1 MALSFDKIK
10 DLIGINGTVGVDLL
24 GSARVRDNLFV
35 SGYLTVGGKKF
46 TGLNI
51 NGVKAIDQ
59 DVKWKGETI
68 EVEKGGT
75 GEAVDTS
82 WKNDFVTWDQVTDN
96 ESIKDIPENG
106 ATKGGDWETD
116 IDNRPTALIDIETD
130 GSLDVSG
137 GTFTTSAAQNLAIV
151 QGVGANTDIGDFDF
165 RANTLTADGQTSGSV
180 AIYGTNGLLSEDP
193 DLLFSGSELTI
204 GIDADGADRSIVWG
218 HTTLKTIMG
227 IDDSADAFVINTDA
241 AFDGTLANNSFS
253 IDASHNVIIAGDV
266 TVGDDLFLSSSG
278 SIVNWNAGDITLTHS
293 SGKLTLS
300 GDGTVEIDFDD
311 NEMTNV
317 DIDSGA
323 IDGVTLG
330 TNSAVTQA
338 QIDNININGNIIN
351 ATSGDLTIT
360 AAGGDISFG
369 DERLATTGTLG
380 SGAITA
386 SGIIKTDDTTE
397 ATSTTDGSL
406 QTDGGLSVVK
416 SAVIGDDL
424 DLLSDSCVLNIGN
437 TSKFTLT
444 DQGAD
449 NCVMASSGHRLAFG
463 DAGEYIYGDGTDMKI
478 ISSGDV
484 DITTTLVDITG
495 ALTASGTLTLGADDD
510 GDSTIKRKTHS
521 DEAGGKL
528 LIKGGNGTGTNKA
541 GGNLEIFAGAS
552 TGSAASGDIIFK
564 VAGQASGSDILNS
577 YTTALTIDQLHDSTF
592 AGDVVLQGGD
602 GALSFEVAG
611 KNSIHLVDNQAE
623 ALVIEN
629 SVGGSD
635 FMIFT
640 TTNSGEKITSN
651 KDFYVSEIRDVSSI
665 YAETEA
671 DMNFYLRYDDAGSSG
686 DVAFQ
691 FYDYNTNFL
700 DITYTSNLAIIK
712 TSGSGVNLEI
722 NSRGGDITFKDDS
735 TSSMIFDMNT
745 TAGATYI
752 QNGAGN
758 AVVAIDDGDQRLY
771 FYDKGGEYIVGDG
784 TDITIASGGGIVLS
798 AVGDQITMD
807 DGTTTRFE
815 FNVDSTPE
823 LDVTGNFILDGSAT
837 ITLDSVG
844 NFIVKT
850 DASQRFKVDT
860 GGHAY
865 FHNFEGTFTGGEAL
879 FNDYKINNLA
889 DNYHFV
895 TAFDDLKQNY
905 VLLAEDTESAAGTFN
920 PGYGS

>member
-1 MALSFDKIK
+1 MTA
-10 DLIGINGTVGVDLL
+10 T
-24 GSARVRDNLFV
+24 LF
-35 SGYLTVGGKKF
+35 
-46 TGLNI
+46 
-51 NGVKAIDQ
+51 
-59 DVKWKGETI
+59 
-68 EVEKGGT
+68 
-75 GEAVDTS
+75 
-82 WKNDFVTWDQVTDN
+82 
-96 ESIKDIPENG
+96 
-106 ATKGGDWETD
+106 
-116 IDNRPTALIDIETD
+116 
-130 GSLDVSG
+130 
-137 GTFTTSAAQNLAIV
+137 
-151 QGVGANTDIGDFDF
+151 
-165 RANTLTADGQTSGSV
+165 
-180 AIYGTNGLLSEDP
+180 
-193 DLLFSGSELTI
+193 
-204 GIDADGADRSIVWG
+204 
-218 HTTLKTIMG
+218 
-227 IDDSADAFVINTDA
+227 
-241 AFDGTLANNSFS
+241 
-253 IDASHNVIIAGDV
+253 DV
-266 TVGDDLFLSSSG
+266 T
-278 SIVNWNAGDITLTHS
+278 
-293 SGKLTLS
+293 
-300 GDGTVEIDFDD
+300 
-311 NEMTNV
+311 
-317 DIDSGA
+317 
-323 IDGVTLG
+323 
-330 TNSAVTQA
+330 
-338 QIDNININGNIIN
+338 
-351 ATSGDLTIT
+351 
-360 AAGGDISFG
+360 
-369 DERLATTGTLG
+369 
-380 SGAITA
+380 GAITA

-510 GDSTIKRKTHS
+510 GDSTIKRKTPPA
-521 DEAGGKL
+521 ETAGGKL

-665 YAETEA
+665 YAETEV

>member
-1 MALSFDKIK
+1 MPLTREERK
-10 DLIGINGTVGVDLL
+10 LL
-24 GSARVRDNLFV
+24 HQKS
-35 SGYLTVGGKKF
+35 K
-46 TGLNI
+46 
-51 NGVKAIDQ
+51 Q
-59 DVKWKGETI
+59 
-68 EVEKGGT
+68 
-75 GEAVDTS
+75 
-82 WKNDFVTWDQVTDN
+82 
-96 ESIKDIPENG
+96 
-106 ATKGGDWETD
+106 
-116 IDNRPTALIDIETD
+116 PTL
-130 GSLDVSG
+130 
-137 GTFTTSAAQNLAIV
+137 
-151 QGVGANTDIGDFDF
+151 GVG
-165 RANTLTADGQTSGSV
+165 S
-180 AIYGTNGLLSEDP
+180 P
-193 DLLFSGSELTI
+193 DNQEGY
-204 GIDADGADRSIVWG
+204 D
-218 HTTLKTIMG
+218 
-227 IDDSADAFVINTDA
+227 
-241 AFDGTLANNSFS
+241 
-253 IDASHNVIIAGDV
+253 
-266 TVGDDLFLSSSG
+266 
-278 SIVNWNAGDITLTHS
+278 
-293 SGKLTLS
+293 
-300 GDGTVEIDFDD
+300 
-311 NEMTNV
+311 
-317 DIDSGA
+317 
-323 IDGVTLG
+323 
-330 TNSAVTQA
+330 
-338 QIDNININGNIIN
+338 
-351 ATSGDLTIT
+351 
-360 AAGGDISFG
+360 GDISFRQI
-369 DERLATTGTLG
+369 EG
-380 SGAITA
+380 SGTVEYVKQSNEWVAVASSGEMPPVRIIGGTRGSA
-386 SGIIKTDDTTE
+386 VGTGSGITSHGALSGLVDDDHTIYILVDGTRAFTGRAMVDDTTE

-416 SAVIGDDL
+416 SVVIGDDL
-424 DLLSDSCVLNIGN
+424 DLLSDSCIINVGS

-444 DQGAD
+444 DQSSNNCLMATAD
-449 NCVMASSGHRLAFG
+449 HRLAFG

-484 DITTTLVDITG
+484 DMTATLFDITG

-665 YAETEA
+665 YAETEV

>member
-106 ATKGGDWETD
+106 ATKGGNWETD

-151 QGVGANTDIGDFDF
+151 QGVGANTDIGAFDF

-665 YAETEA
+665 YAETEV